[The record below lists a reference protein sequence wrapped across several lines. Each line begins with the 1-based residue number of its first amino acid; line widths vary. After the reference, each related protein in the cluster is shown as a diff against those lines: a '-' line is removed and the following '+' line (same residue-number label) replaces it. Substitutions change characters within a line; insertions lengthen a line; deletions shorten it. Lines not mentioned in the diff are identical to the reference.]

1 MQCNHILCHFQPHS
15 LQTIEQSDQISKNL
29 ERFKKYCGLGT
40 INTKRCK
47 LKKATYILLTDYTS
61 VYLTIVYL
69 DSELSSD
76 ITWYKDNK
84 KIEDNISSDG
94 TRLQINN
101 VSSPQYFVLQSP

>member
-1 MQCNHILCHFQPHS
+1 MLCRFQPHS
-15 LQTIEQSDQISKNL
+15 LLTIEQSDQISKNL

-47 LKKATYILLTDYTS
+47 LKKATYIHLTHYTS
-61 VYLTIVYL
+61 VNLTTVYPV
-69 DSELSSD
+69 SIQSSD

-101 VSSPQYFVLQSP
+101 VSTHLYSYI